1 MNSLYI
7 KNMVCSRCI
16 RVVREELTGLGLD
29 VVDVQ
34 LGKVVLAKHPK
45 NIEPVE
51 TILNQ
56 NGFELLEDKNAQ
68 IVESIKNQI
77 IELIYS
83 ENLGEMKTNLSHY
96 LSKQLGRDYSALS
109 KLFSEV
115 ESITL
120 EKYFILH
127 KVERIKE
134 FMVYDELT
142 LSEIAYKLGYSS
154 VQHLSNQFKKTTGL
168 SPSYFKNVNPS
179 RRPIDGLKSGE
190 TL

>member
-1 MNSLYI
+1 
-7 KNMVCSRCI
+7 MVCRRCI

-29 VVDVQ
+29 VIDVQ
-34 LGKVVLAKHPK
+34 LGKVVLTKLPE
-45 NIEPVE
+45 NMEPVE

-56 NGFELLEDKNAQ
+56 NGFEVLEGKNAQ
-68 IVESIKNQI
+68 IVGSIKSQI
-77 IELIYS
+77 IKLIYS
-83 ENLGEMKTNLSHY
+83 DNLGDMKTNLSHY
-96 LSKQLGRDYSALS
+96 LSKHLGRDYSALS

-115 ESITL
+115 ESITI

-134 FMVYDELT
+134 LMVYDELT
-142 LSEIAYKLGYSS
+142 FSEIAYKLGYSS

-168 SPSYFKNVNPS
+168 SPSYFKKENPP
-179 RRPIDGLKSGE
+179 RRPIDGLKPSK